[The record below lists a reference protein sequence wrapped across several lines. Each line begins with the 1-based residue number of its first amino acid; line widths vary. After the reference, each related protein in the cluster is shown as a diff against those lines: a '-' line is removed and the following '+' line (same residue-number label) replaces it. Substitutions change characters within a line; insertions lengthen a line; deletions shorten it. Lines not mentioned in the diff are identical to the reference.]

1 MDNSALI
8 EEILS
13 IRTEDNDLTV
23 NPSSLL
29 LGTETNVNEEGAPAR
44 DLPPQIATSHL
55 GFKGIYISHINIYYV
70 SA

>member
-13 IRTEDNDLTV
+13 IRTEDNDLPV
-23 NPSSLL
+23 NASSL

-44 DLPPQIATSHL
+44 DLPPQIATSLL